1 MKTMKSVIGILACM
15 LMMSFV
21 SFAKPHH
28 PKNKNKHVKGTE
40 HIHRHHSPNAMS
52 NWGYSNI

>member
-1 MKTMKSVIGILACM
+1 MKSVIGIFACM

-21 SFAKPHH
+21 SYAKPHH
-28 PKNKNKHVKGTE
+28 PRNKNKHVRGTE